1 MTIEDVPE
9 RLRNALLSGYAEGHG
24 SHDGGRA
31 PEGMDERAQ
40 ARWDG
45 ERLGNA
51 VTRLVSSDLAD
62 WKSDSRNYDAVAA
75 ELSERYGAGVVVL
88 GGEMGPEG
96 DPPGFRRRAQASDQE
111 GSS

>member
-9 RLRNALLSGYAEGHG
+9 RLRKALLSGYADGHG
-24 SHDGGRA
+24 SHGGGRA
-31 PEGMDERAQ
+31 PEGLDELEQ

-62 WKSDSRNYDAVAA
+62 WKSDSRNYNAVADQLNA
-75 ELSERYGAGVVVL
+75 RYGSGVVVL
-88 GGEMGPEG
+88 DGEMGPEG
-96 DPPGFRRRAQASDQE
+96 DPPGFRRRDQTSLEE
-111 GSS
+111 GTS